1 MSSAPDHVNVD
12 LETSLPI
19 TGSSDGF
26 TLYKRID
33 KRNPSRNLPIRSRAD
48 WFKHAPP
55 KSPIHIAQGRS
66 AVELI
71 DRWTPN
77 GGSPTIP
84 DELRALMDTHEL
96 TTSATI
102 SEGFAE
108 CTTGLYQPGSP
119 RNHDLLLFGRQQL
132 GSIVVGIE
140 AKADEPLDLT
150 LNGKLVSAAKRI
162 QANDATGLPERID
175 WLLKC
180 VLQCR
185 LDIDAYR
192 RRVTAGLMG
201 PPAEWDFSEFF
212 ATADK
217 AEPALA
223 RLRYQLFSGL
233 AGTVIESLALEKAV
247 AVFVIYEFRTAH
259 TDDTKLESNAADVQ
273 AFCSKIPVLRDTS
286 IEFGKLYGPFT
297 LPIISGIPK
306 PLPTVPVLIGKIR
319 VDLREGNHTE
329 AQAHQPA
336 VAPIAAGGLVLT
348 PTP

>member
-140 AKADEPLDLT
+140 ADVDPVAADI
-150 LNGKLVSAAKRI
+150 GFIGYIGA
-162 QANDATGLPERID
+162 LPH
-175 WLLKC
+175 
-180 VLQCR
+180 
-185 LDIDAYR
+185 
-192 RRVTAGLMG
+192 
-201 PPAEWDFSEFF
+201 
-212 ATADK
+212 
-217 AEPALA
+217 LA
-223 RLRYQLFSGL
+223 R
-233 AGTVIESLALEKAV
+233 ILALKQRIGV
-247 AVFVIYEFRTAH
+247 VG
-259 TDDTKLESNAADVQ
+259 KDVL
-273 AFCSKIPVLRDTS
+273 AILGVYAEEHMPGAIF
-286 IEFGKLYGPFT
+286 
-297 LPIISGIPK
+297 
-306 PLPTVPVLIGKIR
+306 
-319 VDLREGNHTE
+319 
-329 AQAHQPA
+329 
-336 VAPIAAGGLVLT
+336 
-348 PTP
+348 